1 MSNAEDISST
11 ILSNVDI
18 IAYIY
23 SIIKDAGLRTV
34 EDDDVKAV
42 KSNTTIIKAN
52 LSNVNRVTKNCRF
65 PKTNDKECRT
75 SKQYSID
82 YNAADIMIVGGAAL
96 NLYDYLLTSFKGRHS
111 MTALEDYIKK
121 KTSDID
127 IVWWPRS
134 VTNISTGHLVDNEI
148 VTSSSPAITKLVY
161 VLRNEIA
168 TGLEA
173 KKAELQA
180 KLKEYVPGSK
190 NTDVLTIE
198 VGGDRYDVDKP
209 AHTWKAGSWTIA
221 IKFTYG
227 DKVFKICEV
236 LVHDSGASQLFD
248 ENGNIITD
256 LRYMAKDPVYCSPN
270 QSMPNHIS
278 WLNINGTDIGVPN
291 VLSFVKQQML
301 AFSNNMTRNRD
312 EAGNWNFKGFINYK
326 RVEFI
331 KMLLENIKLNDNS
344 NISDLTEVFKTTNT
358 EYPARIVSQ
367 INQIENMNIE
377 RLNNKIIQLCEH
389 FNSTKDPIISELC
402 DKANSADLKEWIKM
416 KKEKLTQLKTILHN
430 QYKKG
435 PTSEFRRAY
444 SDLERNTDQ
453 IIFRL
458 GEIPLKELKNHNY
471 YKGEDPVLLIERA
484 KAEIDRKQAKH
495 KKNKSTSQNVRVD
508 NSVVAEAASQGV
520 IAALGAPKR
529 SLLGDVPTLLTKK
542 PEAMAISATSGPA
555 VMKPLTMSM
564 PSVRAPPL
572 PPEFGSVFITTSP
585 SGNIFKSSEGIYW
598 YIDPKTYRLL
608 RRNPWSGRY
617 EFPGQRHPSDGLGI
631 QISPQGIKFIVDE
644 YYRRVLRLNPFTRE
658 WEEIQYGVPLNIGLP
673 PPAVTYLPPP
683 PPPPPSMGR
692 KGRGGFHI
700 TFKNRQSFNN
710 TKKNK

>member
-18 IAYIY
+18 IANIY

-34 EDDDVKAV
+34 ENDEVKAV

-168 TGLEA
+168 SGLEE
-173 KKAELQA
+173 KKSELQA

-190 NTDVLTIE
+190 NTDILTIE
-198 VGGDRYDVDKP
+198 VGGDRYEVGKP

-236 LVHDSGASQLFD
+236 LVHDSGASQLYD

-301 AFSNNMTRNRD
+301 AFSNNMTKNKD
-312 EAGNWNFKGFINYK
+312 DAGNWNFKGFINYK

-331 KMLLENIKLNDNS
+331 KKLLENIKLNDNS
-344 NISDLTEVFKTTNT
+344 NISDLAEVFKTTNT

-377 RLNNKIIQLCEH
+377 RLNDKIIQLCEH
-389 FNSTKDPIISELC
+389 YNSSADPIISELC
-402 DKANSADLKEWIKM
+402 QKADGADLKEWISTKVTRLS
-416 KKEKLTQLKTILHN
+416 ELTVILRN
-430 QYKKG
+430 QYKMA

-444 SDLERNTDQ
+444 SDLERKADN
-453 IIFRL
+453 FRL
-458 GEIPLKELKNHNY
+458 NLQKLTPRELKNHNY
-471 YKGEDPVLLIERA
+471 YKGEDPVLIIERE
-484 KAEIDRKQAKH
+484 KANIDRDLASRKINRKP
-495 KKNKSTSQNVRVD
+495 QNVRVD
-508 NSVVAEAASQGV
+508 NAAKVPKNMMPPAKGDRG
-520 IAALGAPKR
+520 ILGESPYPTASRPV
-529 SLLGDVPTLLTKK
+529 SMGHSFGDPVPT
-542 PEAMAISATSGPA
+542 AMYA
-555 VMKPLTMSM
+555 
-564 PSVRAPPL
+564 R
-572 PPEFGSVFITTSP
+572 
-585 SGNIFKSSEGIYW
+585 
-598 YIDPKTYRLL
+598 
-608 RRNPWSGRY
+608 
-617 EFPGQRHPSDGLGI
+617 
-631 QISPQGIKFIVDE
+631 
-644 YYRRVLRLNPFTRE
+644 
-658 WEEIQYGVPLNIGLP
+658 P
-673 PPAVTYLPPP
+673 PPPPPPTGVYPPQSQMPALPFHPWGPPPQQMYNKQQHSYGPPPPPPPHSYGPPP
-683 PPPPPSMGR
+683 PPPPPPPHPYSYGQMPQHYGPQMSRPIPIIPIYTNDRGNPYYIDPDTGDIVVRNPYTGLWERTGRRPAPGGR
-692 KGRGGFHI
+692 KGKGKGGFNR
-700 TFKNRQSFNN
+700 TFKNKQNVNN
-710 TKKNK
+710 TRKNN